1 MRRIAVKIGSAVLSG
16 PNGINHEV
24 IANLVEDVS
33 DLMHLGHQ
41 VVIVSSGAVILG
53 RSVSQFADPKF
64 AINPRTK
71 YDPDLLREQVL
82 ASVGQPKLMGLYNEG
97 FGKHNLSCAQLLT
110 TRSDFADRKFY
121 LSLRIVTEELLRHGI
136 VPIFN
141 ENDVLS
147 PAELDFSD
155 NDQLALM
162 TATMI
167 LADQLIL
174 LTDVPGVY
182 DRPPHETGAKLIP
195 EIKNVTEFLV
205 SFKAGEHKGK
215 GGMQSKLLCAEAAA
229 SQGIPMHIASA
240 LEKRPL
246 SRILS
251 GEQLGTSFPAA
262 DERKD
267 AKKSWLITSAAGA
280 GKITVSTILEGR
292 LRQGATQEDKTRK
305 TPSILFAGIE
315 NVAGEFNKGDV
326 VEIAGDD
333 GVALGRG
340 ITRYSSSELREKV
353 AKYGVLSDEE
363 QAKVRTAET
372 IAVHAN
378 DFVFIK
384 Q

>member
-1 MRRIAVKIGSAVLSG
+1 MKMIAVKIGSAVLSG
-16 PNGINHEV
+16 PNGINRGV

-33 DLMHLGHQ
+33 GLMNLGYQ
-41 VVIVSSGAVILG
+41 VVIISSGAVILG
-53 RSVSQFADPKF
+53 RTVLPFTDPKF
-64 AINPRTK
+64 EVNPQTK
-71 YDPDLLREQVL
+71 YDDNLLREQVL
-82 ASVGQPKLMGLYNEG
+82 ASVGQPKLMALYNEG
-97 FGKHNLSCAQLLT
+97 FGKHGLSCAQLLT

-121 LSLRIVTEELLRHGI
+121 LSLRTVTEELLRNRI

-167 LADQLIL
+167 LADRLIL

-182 DRPPHETGAKLIP
+182 DRPPHETSAKLIP
-195 EIKNVTEFLV
+195 EIKNVAEFMA

-215 GGMQSKLLCAEAAA
+215 GGILSKLLCAEVAT
-229 SQGIPMHIASA
+229 SQGISMHIASA

-246 SRILS
+246 SRILG
-251 GEQLGTSFPAA
+251 GEQLGTFFPAVYGRQ
-262 DERKD
+262 E
-267 AKKSWLITSAAGA
+267 AKKSWLITSAAGT
-280 GKITVSTILEGR
+280 GKITVSTTLEDK
-292 LRQGATQEDKTRK
+292 LRQGVTQDQKSRR

-315 NVAGEFNKGDV
+315 NVAGEFGKGDV
-326 VEIAGDD
+326 VNIAGGD

-340 ITRYSSSELREKV
+340 ISRYSSSELREKV
-353 AKYGVLSDEE
+353 AKYATLSDEE

-372 IAVHAN
+372 ITVHAN

-384 Q
+384 